1 MPRQR
6 PKNISTRKW
15 RGDQD
20 KALTNFIMREGEGK
34 PRVTDYGIGVQ
45 INWKV
50 KFDPTL
56 PWEEKNATGTIPGA
70 WTHLMVT
77 GRTMAS
83 AVKKA
88 LDKEQALRA
97 GRAVADEEDED
108 A

>member
-6 PKNISTRKW
+6 PKNVTARKW
-15 RGDQD
+15 RGDRE
-20 KALTNFIMREGEGK
+20 KAMTNFIMREGAGK
-34 PRVTDYGIGVQ
+34 PRVTAYGIGVQ

-50 KFDPTL
+50 KFAETL
-56 PWEEKNATGTIPGA
+56 PWEDKHTTGSIPGA

-97 GRAVADEEDED
+97 GRAVAEDDTEEI
-108 A
+108 